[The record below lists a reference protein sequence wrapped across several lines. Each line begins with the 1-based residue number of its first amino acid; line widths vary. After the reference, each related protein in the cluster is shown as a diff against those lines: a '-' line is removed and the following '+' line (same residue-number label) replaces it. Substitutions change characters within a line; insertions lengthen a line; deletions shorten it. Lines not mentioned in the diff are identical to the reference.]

1 MGVRFDWEI
10 EAEKTRIQRSGE
22 GAVFARRRRV
32 ARLRFLIFVLVI
44 LIIFAGIGAFVV
56 LRLDSVEH
64 DFEQALRGTVDAEV
78 TALRL
83 GDFASFSAIQRSA
96 SPDWVQIQHQLFN
109 QYQGLKMQ

>member
-10 EAEKTRIQRSGE
+10 EAEKTRIQHAGE
-22 GAVFARRRRV
+22 GPVFARRRRV
-32 ARLRFLIFVLVI
+32 ARLRFLIFLLII
-44 LIIFAGIGAFVV
+44 LTIFAGIGAFVV

-64 DFEQALRGTVDAEV
+64 DMERALRSTVDAEV

-96 SPDWVQIQHQLFN
+96 SPDWLQIQQQIFN
-109 QYQGLKMQ
+109 QY